1 MPPVFRKHS
10 LRVNSDF
17 TGSYGDS
24 RKAPA
29 NALQLGVDMVD
40 RLACMVMKF
49 NIPKELVLNAD
60 HTNMAMTPNAG
71 KTGSSKTLKT
81 KEMVDSND
89 TSVQNANDKR
99 NTTAL
104 VCSTAACG
112 MVGTQWIVQGKT
124 ASALPQPVGYTET
137 RRGLNSKAS
146 KDAEKRGKPGVG
158 DKSACFKP
166 HYPGVSKPS
175 VPSMCVT
182 PNHWSDDV
190 TSHAAVDDV
199 YVPHLKSEIRRLHA
213 EGRCKPF
220 GEQRCVLI
228 LDVWYG
234 WLDKKFRAHVREK
247 YPWLLLLF
255 VPPSCTH
262 LFQPAD
268 CGIIRAFKCQVLKEY
283 EKWACAIVIDQLVN
297 KGTAPSNVKLPHD
310 LATMKKLMAVWL
322 GAATCSVPLGA
333 IKAAWNQTGLFEAW
347 ESERQMAAWLR
358 VHELF
363 SEISDMRMHDSS
375 YDDMH

>member
-1 MPPVFRKHS
+1 MALKAVVETRAIGYTAS
-10 LRVNSDF
+10 LLQPIAIAVVKAAGFGNKLNEDKTRRRGLFCLSKEYIRTILDLRGWRAKGNTCLSFASCLQKTLTSDF

-190 TSHAAVDDV
+190 TSHMHAA
-199 YVPHLKSEIRRLHA
+199 
-213 EGRCKPF
+213 
-220 GEQRCVLI
+220 
-228 LDVWYG
+228 
-234 WLDKKFRAHVREK
+234 
-247 YPWLLLLF
+247 
-255 VPPSCTH
+255 
-262 LFQPAD
+262 
-268 CGIIRAFKCQVLKEY
+268 
-283 EKWACAIVIDQLVN
+283 
-297 KGTAPSNVKLPHD
+297 
-310 LATMKKLMAVWL
+310 
-322 GAATCSVPLGA
+322 CS
-333 IKAAWNQTGLFEAW
+333 
-347 ESERQMAAWLR
+347 R
-358 VHELF
+358 
-363 SEISDMRMHDSS
+363 
-375 YDDMH
+375 